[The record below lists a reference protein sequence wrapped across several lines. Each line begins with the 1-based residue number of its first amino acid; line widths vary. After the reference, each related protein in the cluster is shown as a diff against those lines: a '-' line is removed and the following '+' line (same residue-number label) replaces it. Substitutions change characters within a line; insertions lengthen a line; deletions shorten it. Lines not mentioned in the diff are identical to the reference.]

1 MRTDHAFDI
10 LVVEDHDFQRRM
22 IVRMLERLG
31 SHSVTQA
38 ANGREALAALSTAQR
53 CDLLVCDL
61 DMPEMDGLA
70 LLRHLGE
77 ARLDVPVMIISGQP
91 RALIESV
98 ESMARAYG
106 VYVIGTCDKPVT
118 ELTLAEA
125 LSRIEERLPSDN
137 EVPGATLT
145 LEETLDAVARN
156 EFEAWYQPKIAL
168 GSGKAVGAEA
178 LARWRHPQ
186 RGVLGPGMFV
196 ALLEQSGHID
206 ELTATMLVQAARACA
221 QWHATG
227 HPLVVSV
234 NISLASLGNAA
245 FADSVTRLVVE
256 NGLDPAYMNLEI
268 TETAAMADLAPAL
281 ENLARLRM
289 RGFGLSVDDYGT
301 GFSNLRQLT
310 RVPFT
315 ELKIAQNFVTDAAE
329 RPAHRAIL
337 KSSIEM
343 THSLGMTCVA
353 EGVESAAVL
362 ELLEELACDQVQGYH
377 IAAAM
382 EPEDFGRWLDD
393 APRH

>member
-1 MRTDHAFDI
+1 MNGGFDV

-22 IVRMLERLG
+22 IARMLERLG
-31 SHSVTQA
+31 SPAVMQA
-38 ANGREALAALSTAQR
+38 ANGREALAQLAAGRR
-53 CDLLVCDL
+53 CELLVCDL

-70 LLRHLGE
+70 LLRHMGE
-77 ARLDVPVMIISGQP
+77 ARLDVPVLIISGQP

-106 VYVIGTCDKPVT
+106 VCVIGTCDKPVT
-118 ELTLAEA
+118 EEVLVEA
-125 LSRIEERLPSDN
+125 LARVGERIPSDSAS
-137 EVPGATLT
+137 PGATLT
-145 LEETLDAVARN
+145 LDEILNAIAQAEV
-156 EFEAWYQPKIAL
+156 EAWYQPKIAL
-168 GSGKAVGAEA
+168 DSRTIVGAEA
-178 LARWRHPQ
+178 LARWRHPR

-206 ELTATMLVQAARACA
+206 ELTTTMLVQAARACA
-221 QWHATG
+221 QWRAAG
-227 HPLVVSV
+227 HPIVVSV

-245 FADSVTRLVVE
+245 FADGVTRLVLDS
-256 NGLDPAYMNLEI
+256 GLEPAHMNLEI
-268 TETAAMADLAPAL
+268 TETAAMVDLAPAL

-362 ELLEELACDQVQGYH
+362 ELLDELACDQVQGFH

-382 EPEDFGRWLDD
+382 APEDFGRWLDD
-393 APRH
+393 VPRH